1 MATVPTGATT
11 GNVIVSVSG
20 VATNGASFTVSGL
33 PVVTGISPASG
44 MIGTFVTISGTSF
57 GALQGTSTIALNTSN
72 AIVASW
78 SDTGIVAIVPAG
90 ASSGSFSV
98 TVDGQAANSSSFTV
112 TSLPTGWSDSD
123 VGTVGL
129 AGSAAYSSGV
139 FTVKGAGAAIGS
151 TADGMNFMYQTLAG
165 DGSIIARVASLQGAS
180 YPQAGVMIRETLSA
194 GATDAFIY
202 FYPNQTYFLTRT
214 TTGGSTNTQ
223 AAGFSSPASPYWVK
237 VVRSGS
243 TFSGY
248 ISNNGLNW
256 TQVGTNTTITM
267 ASSVYIGVAVSSES
281 TGTLKRPHLI
291 TCQRI
296 RPLLQHL

>member
-1 MATVPTGATT
+1 M
-11 GNVIVSVSG
+11 IVTVSG
-20 VATNGASFTVSGL
+20 VATNGSGFTVSGV
-33 PVVTGISPASG
+33 PVITGLSPASG

-57 GALQGTSTIALNTSN
+57 GPVQSTSTIALNNSN
-72 AIVASW
+72 AAVASW
-78 SDTGIVAIVPAG
+78 SDTSIVAIVPSG
-90 ASSGSFSV
+90 ASSGPFSV
-98 TVDGQAANSSSFTV
+98 TVDGQTANSSSFSV
-112 TSLPTGWSDSD
+112 SSIPSGWSDSD

-129 AGSAAYSSGV
+129 AGSAAYSNGV
-139 FTVKGAGAAIGS
+139 FTVKGAGTAIGS

-165 DGSIIARVASLQGAS
+165 DGSIIARVANLQGAS
-180 YPQAGVMIRETLSA
+180 YPQAGVMIRETLNA

-202 FYPNQTYFLTRT
+202 FYPNQAYFLTRT

-223 AAGFSSPASPYWVK
+223 PAGFSSPASPYWVK

-248 ISNNGLNW
+248 ISNNGFNW

-281 TGTLKRPHLI
+281 TGTLERPCLI

-296 RPLLQHL
+296 QPLLQRR